1 MIEAQEGRVRYEFT
15 LWATPL
21 PSVKDWQ
28 KAFDWPTEGENFLNW
43 ITVKATNT
51 GPAAAKAAVFVELV
65 RKGISEKVPGAFL
78 CDLAPAGS
86 AKAVFRI
93 PFTHTPEAAKWA
105 REDAT
110 FSLDETVRYWRGVM
124 APAARIVVPCRK
136 ATDALLAAHVCQLI
150 ANDHGVVH
158 GGEGFYDEFYIRD
171 GAYQVMEL
179 EEAGLWD
186 ASRKAVDHYLRCQ
199 RPDGRF
205 ESQSNQFDANG
216 QALWTIWQYA
226 KITGDRAWLE
236 KAYAQM
242 RRAAEWAKKA
252 RREAPAGSPFAGLLP
267 VAPADGESLWDAK
280 HHIVGYDI
288 WNLRGILLTA
298 DAARQLGNAAE
309 AQSWTEEAAAY
320 RAAIDAACKK
330 TGVRHFPPSWEKD
343 GTHWGNTETLWPT
356 ELFDR
361 NDPRV
366 VALIRHARTEHGG
379 GFHEGTIRWLGH
391 PGAFHPYMSAYT
403 TMASLE
409 QVRAFAKG
417 GSARIQR

>member
-1 MIEAQEGRVRYEFT
+1 MNHPLRCGPWITGLVQFCLLACAMSVRAEEPFDYFRNNWNVIGLKDYDHGTRVTPDNRLLVADGEVRLRFGEKRTALSRRQSKTLVDGWLPIIVIEAQEGRVRYEFT

-179 EEAGLWD
+179 EEAGMWN
-186 ASRKAVDHYLRCQ
+186 A
-199 RPDGRF
+199 
-205 ESQSNQFDANG
+205 
-216 QALWTIWQYA
+216 
-226 KITGDRAWLE
+226 
-236 KAYAQM
+236 
-242 RRAAEWAKKA
+242 A
-252 RREAPAGSPFAGLLP
+252 RRSTTNWILRVGGRMVVRKCAVPGICPKPVPGTTQTPVRSSRSMQYCSSVRPAGSVTRGNAYM
-267 VAPADGESLWDAK
+267 APATTLHWIPGMRLSPSA
-280 HHIVGYDI
+280 
-288 WNLRGILLTA
+288 NRS
-298 DAARQLGNAAE
+298 ARAF
-309 AQSWTEEAAAY
+309 SSPRTPSRSCAY
-320 RAAIDAACKK
+320 R
-330 TGVRHFPPSWEKD
+330 S
-343 GTHWGNTETLWPT
+343 
-356 ELFDR
+356 
-361 NDPRV
+361 
-366 VALIRHARTEHGG
+366 
-379 GFHEGTIRWLGH
+379 
-391 PGAFHPYMSAYT
+391 
-403 TMASLE
+403 
-409 QVRAFAKG
+409 
-417 GSARIQR
+417 